1 MGVLPLQFEPGQDAA
16 SLGLQGD
23 ETFNVRGVG
32 TGLRPGGRVQVEAI
46 TATGGRRTFSADV
59 RIDTPA
65 EVEFF
70 RNGGILHTVLRQIL
84 REPSR

>member
-1 MGVLPLQFEPGQDAA
+1 
-16 SLGLQGD
+16 
-23 ETFNVRGVG
+23 
-32 TGLRPGGRVQVEAI
+32 VEAVS
-46 TATGGRRTFSADV
+46 SAGTHLAFNALV

-84 REPSR
+84 RERPR